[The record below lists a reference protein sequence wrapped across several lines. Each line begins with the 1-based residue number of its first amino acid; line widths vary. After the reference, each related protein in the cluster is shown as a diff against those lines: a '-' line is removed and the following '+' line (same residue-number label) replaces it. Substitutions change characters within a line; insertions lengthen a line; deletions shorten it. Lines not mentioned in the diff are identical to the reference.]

1 MSWCCLNVSI
11 RRSGSIFV
19 RNNEASNS
27 ADRYGTKYFP
37 DYAEEVDPNA
47 TSYKALQKMA
57 KSTRTY
63 LIGGSIPERHNDKLY
78 NTSLVFSPIGE
89 LIATH
94 RKVHLFDIDIPGKIK
109 FKESEVLSPGNKL
122 TTFDTQYGKLGLA
135 ICYDVRFPEMAMTA
149 AREGC
154 AVMIYPG

>member
-1 MSWCCLNVSI
+1 
-11 RRSGSIFV
+11 
-19 RNNEASNS
+19 
-27 ADRYGTKYFP
+27 
-37 DYAEEVDPNA
+37 
-47 TSYKALQKMA
+47 MA
-57 KSTRTY
+57 KSTKTY
-63 LIGGSIPERHNDKLY
+63 LIGGSIPERHNDTLY

-122 TTFDTQYGKLGLA
+122 ATFDTQYGKLGLA